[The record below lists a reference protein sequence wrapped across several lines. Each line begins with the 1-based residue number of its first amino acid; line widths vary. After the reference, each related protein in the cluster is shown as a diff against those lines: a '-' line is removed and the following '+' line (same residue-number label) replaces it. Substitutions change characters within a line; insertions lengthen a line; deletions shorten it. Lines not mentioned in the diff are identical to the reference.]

1 MCVVCCV
8 FVCVR
13 ALEFFFFWC
22 VFHFILSCSRCKAE
36 QSIHTSCIATERS
49 ERFVRWPQKKQQ
61 QNTYQYGKRAQIVV
75 CAIRFPSQCSL
86 NMWLYVDVDFIF
98 IYIYIHNI
106 SHGFCCYTFYILFLA
121 CLRFILPIWLCSKN
135 VQMLTYTESPI
146 DMMADLLLY
155 LLKHICIAHT
165 IADIFVNHYYSLF
178 DLHHT
183 LFTW

>member
-1 MCVVCCV
+1 MV
-8 FVCVR
+8 
-13 ALEFFFFWC
+13 A
-22 VFHFILSCSRCKAE
+22 
-36 QSIHTSCIATERS
+36 
-49 ERFVRWPQKKQQ
+49 KKQQ

-86 NMWLYVDVDFIF
+86 NMWLYVDEDFIF

-135 VQMLTYTESPI
+135 VQMLTYTESSI

-165 IADIFVNHYYSLF
+165 IAGIFVNHYYSLF
-178 DLHHT
+178 DLHHIIH
-183 LFTW
+183 LVNVKFCDNSNSNSSWEKKPNRIPFAKQYIWQRVYYFTYKSL

>member
-49 ERFVRWPQKKQQ
+49 ERFVRWSQKKQQ

-98 IYIYIHNI
+98 IYISIYIIYRMVSVVTRSIFSFLLVCASFYRFDCAAKMYRCWHI
-106 SHGFCCYTFYILFLA
+106 QRVTDWHDGRSTIIFIKTYMHRPHYRWHFC
-121 CLRFILPIWLCSKN
+121 
-135 VQMLTYTESPI
+135 
-146 DMMADLLLY
+146 
-155 LLKHICIAHT
+155 
-165 IADIFVNHYYSLF
+165 
-178 DLHHT
+178 
-183 LFTW
+183 